1 MSITIDN
8 RPAIPFHPLDLT
20 AEPPEDNKSNF
31 CIGLIQVNNRVL
43 TPADSAIGDMI
54 LGVPFLRNVYTVMA
68 YTPPNSVGSFPSP
81 NDSAVR
87 NTHINPRLGLMS
99 LTNPTRA
106 LDEFN
111 TVRVLNK
118 PISSGTS
125 SSNTTSMN
133 NTKTVNIGG
142 AKLSMGVVVLLGLMS
157 FIAFCGFLF
166 LMRWLCM
173 RQKFRRGQ
181 VPMGSEH
188 DAGVIDQKTAYSLV
202 RGFGNEAPG
211 ALSEDALRE
220 IRFRA
225 HMRKEKS
232 SYSTV
237 SSGRTRVESLSLGKQ
252 YGEEGEDDVQDE
264 FGISKRVSG
273 DEEVVWDP
281 RTGLDWGDD
290 TPAQPGKGPVGE
302 MDVTVDQDH
311 SEAHHSATSWKEYPA
326 VSHRPQYSG
335 PEFIVPF
342 QHRPQKSVVV
352 PLLSAQHH
360 DQEVCTDEIRP
371 VAVDESHDQGSPY
384 SATAIVP
391 PPLPS
396 DRYFLQEPS
405 DFELGI
411 LPNTSM
417 AGVGTA
423 SRTSKGWI

>member
-1 MSITIDN
+1 
-8 RPAIPFHPLDLT
+8 
-20 AEPPEDNKSNF
+20 
-31 CIGLIQVNNRVL
+31 
-43 TPADSAIGDMI
+43 
-54 LGVPFLRNVYTVMA
+54 
-68 YTPPNSVGSFPSP
+68 
-81 NDSAVR
+81 
-87 NTHINPRLGLMS
+87 
-99 LTNPTRA
+99 
-106 LDEFN
+106 
-111 TVRVLNK
+111 
-118 PISSGTS
+118 
-125 SSNTTSMN
+125 
-133 NTKTVNIGG
+133 VNIGG
-142 AKLSMGVVVLLGLMS
+142 VKLSMGVVILLGLIS
-157 FIAFCGFLF
+157 FIAFCGFLA
-166 LMRWLCM
+166 LMWTLY
-173 RQKFRRGQ
+173 QKFRRGQ
-181 VPMGSEH
+181 SSMKSEH
-188 DAGVIDQKTAYSLV
+188 EAGVVDQKTAYSLV

-225 HMRKEKS
+225 KMRKEKS
-232 SYSTV
+232 STYSTV

-252 YGEEGEDDVQDE
+252 FGEGEEDGQDK
-264 FGISKRVSG
+264 FGIPKRVSG

-290 TPAQPGKGPVGE
+290 TPAQTGNGPVGE

-311 SEAHHSATSWKEYPA
+311 SEAHHSATSSKEYPA
-326 VSHRPQYSG
+326 VSHRPQYSD
-335 PEFIVPF
+335 PDFIVPF

-360 DQEVCTDEIRP
+360 DQEVCSEESRP

-411 LPNTSM
+411 LTNTSM

-423 SRTSKGWI
+423 SRTSKMGWT

>member
-8 RPAIPFHPLDLT
+8 GPAIPLHPLDLT
-20 AEPPEDNKSNF
+20 AQPPEDNKSDF
-31 CIGLIQVNNRVL
+31 CIGLIQVNNKVL
-43 TPADSAIGDMI
+43 TPPDSAIGDMI

-68 YTPPNSVGSFPSP
+68 YTPPNSVGSFSSP
-81 NDSAVR
+81 NNSAGIS

-111 TVRVLNK
+111 TVRVLNR

-125 SSNTTSMN
+125 SSNTTSIN

-142 AKLSMGVVVLLGLMS
+142 TKLSMGVVVLLGLMS
-157 FIAFCGFLF
+157 FIAFCGVLF
-166 LMRWLCM
+166 LLWWLYMR
-173 RQKFRRGQ
+173 RTFRRNQ
-181 VPMGSEH
+181 SLMGSEH
-188 DAGVIDQKTAYSLV
+188 DAGVIDRKTAYSLV

-225 HMRKEKS
+225 YMRKEKS
-232 SYSTV
+232 STDSTV
-237 SSGRTRVESLSLGKQ
+237 SSDRTRVGSLSLGKQ
-252 YGEEGEDDVQDE
+252 YGKEGEDDGQDE
-264 FGISKRVSG
+264 FGFSMKRVSG

-290 TPAQPGKGPVGE
+290 TPAQTGNGPVGE

-311 SEAHHSATSWKEYPA
+311 SEAHNSTTSWKEYPA
-326 VSHRPQYSG
+326 ISHHPQYSD
-335 PEFIVPF
+335 PEFIVPV
-342 QHRPQKSVVV
+342 QHRPQNSVSV
-352 PLLSAQHH
+352 PLLSAQH
-360 DQEVCTDEIRP
+360 EISP
-371 VAVDESHDQGSPY
+371 VAADESHDQDSPH
-384 SATAIVP
+384 SAMAIAP

-396 DRYFLQEPS
+396 DRYFLQETS
-405 DFELGI
+405 DFELGV
-411 LPNTSM
+411 LTGTSM

-423 SRTSKGWI
+423 SRTSKMGI